1 MGEMFSSNTPRRGFL
16 GKLAAAAAVTGVSG
30 ILPKS
35 LMGETEPSSAT
46 DAQLEAWFGRLKG
59 KHRMVFDVP
68 EPNNGFGAIW
78 PRVFLN
84 TMEAT
89 YPGEGGSAMVV
100 LRHNGLPLS
109 MQDNLWAKY
118 KLGEMFEIKDGSA
131 PATKNVYATITNLPL
146 PGLGI
151 SELMKTGV
159 LVGACDVALTVYSAM
174 AAQKM
179 SMDAA
184 AVKKEWVA
192 GLLPGVQVVPSG
204 VFAVGRAQ
212 EYECKYCFAG

>member
-1 MGEMFSSNTPRRGFL
+1 MGELFSSNTPRRGFI
-16 GKLAAAAAVTGVSG
+16 GRLAAAAAMTGVSG

-35 LMGETEPSSAT
+35 LMGETLPTSVT

-59 KHRMVFDVP
+59 KHRQVFDAP
-68 EPNNGFGAIW
+68 APNSGMPAIW
-78 PRVFLN
+78 PRVYLN

-89 YPGEGGSAMVV
+89 YPGEGASAIVI
-100 LRHNGLPLS
+100 LRHDGLPLS

-118 KLGEMFEIKDGSA
+118 KFGEMFEIKDGNT

-151 SELMKTGV
+151 SELLKSGV
-159 LVGACDVALTVYSAM
+159 LIGACDVALTVYSAA

-179 SMDAA
+179 NMDPA

-204 VFAVGRAQ
+204 VMAVGRAQ
-212 EYECKYCFAG
+212 EYDCKYCFAG

>member
-1 MGEMFSSNTPRRGFL
+1 MGELFSSNTPRRGFL
-16 GKLAAAAAVTGVSG
+16 GRIAAAAAMTGVSG

-35 LMGETEPSSAT
+35 LMGETLPSTTT

-59 KHRMVFDVP
+59 KHRQVFDAP
-68 EPNNGFGAIW
+68 APNSGMPAIW
-78 PRVFLN
+78 PRVYLN

-89 YPGEGGSAMVV
+89 YPGEGVSALVV
-100 LRHNGLPLS
+100 LRHDGLPLS
-109 MQDNLWAKY
+109 MQDSLWAKY
-118 KLGEMFEIKDGSA
+118 KLGEMFDVKDGA
-131 PATKNVYATITNLPL
+131 VPATRNVYATITNLPL

-151 SELMKTGV
+151 VELLKSGV
-159 LVGACDVALTVYSAM
+159 LVGACDVALTVYSAA
-174 AAQKM
+174 AAQKLN
-179 SMDAA
+179 MDPA

>member
-1 MGEMFSSNTPRRGFL
+1 MGELFSSNTPRRGFL
-16 GKLAAAAAVTGVSG
+16 GRLAAAAAMTGVSG

-35 LMGETEPSSAT
+35 LMGEALPSSTT

-59 KHRMVFDVP
+59 KHRQVFDAP
-68 EPNNGFGAIW
+68 APNSGMPAVW
-78 PRVFLN
+78 PRVYLN

-89 YPGEGGSAMVV
+89 YPGEGVSALVV
-100 LRHNGLPLS
+100 LRHDGLPLS

-131 PATKNVYATITNLPL
+131 PATRNVYATITNLPL

-151 SELMKTGV
+151 AELLKSGV
-159 LVGACDVALTVYSAM
+159 LVGACDVALTVYSAA

-179 SMDAA
+179 NMDPA